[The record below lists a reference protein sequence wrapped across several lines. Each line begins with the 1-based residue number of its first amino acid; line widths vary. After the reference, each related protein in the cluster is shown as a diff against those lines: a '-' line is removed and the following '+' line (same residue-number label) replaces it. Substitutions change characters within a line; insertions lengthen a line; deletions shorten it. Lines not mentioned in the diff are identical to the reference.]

1 MTTTRQRPRRRGR
14 LAVLIALGLLFALAA
29 AAIGTLWYLQNRL
42 DNSIERVE
50 DPFDGLT
57 NRPSPT
63 PSEEEEDTEPAV
75 NFLVLGSDSRISAGD
90 PDQWSYGAQR
100 TDSIMLVHIPGDRSG
115 AFVMSIPR
123 DSWVDVPG
131 YGTAKINAAFSYGGP
146 ALLIET
152 IENLTG
158 VYIDHFAVADFE
170 SFQQLTDAVGGVDI
184 SVAYDTPALPAGE
197 YHMNGEE
204 ALAYARERYN
214 LPGGDFDRVQRQQ
227 NWMRAIARQALT
239 RETLT
244 NPLLLN
250 DFLTTAAESV
260 AVDEDFTIGEM
271 RSLALSMTSVR
282 DDDLVFLTVP
292 IAGTGRSPDGAQ
304 SIVNLA
310 QPAFS
315 EMMEAV
321 AQDDLATYLEENPDQ
336 ARLLT
341 ETVF

>member
-1 MTTTRQRPRRRGR
+1 M
-14 LAVLIALGLLFALAA
+14 AVLIALGLLLALAVA
-29 AAIGTLWYLQNRL
+29 AVGGLWFMQNRL
-42 DNSIERVE
+42 DNAIERVE
-50 DPFDGLT
+50 DPFAQLT
-57 NRPSPT
+57 NRPT
-63 PSEEEEDTEPAV
+63 PSATQDEDVAEADAPM
-75 NFLVLGSDSRISAGD
+75 NILVLGSDSRISAGD

-131 YGTAKINAAFSYGGP
+131 YGMAKINAAFSYGGP
-146 ALLIET
+146 SLLIET

-170 SFQQLTDAVGGVDI
+170 SFQELTDAVGGVEI
-184 SVAYDTPALPAGE
+184 SVAYDTPNLPAGE
-197 YHMNGEE
+197 YHMDGEQ
-204 ALAYARERYN
+204 ALSYARERYN

-227 NWMRAIARQALT
+227 NWIRAIARQALT

-250 DFLTTAAESV
+250 DFLTTAAGSV
-260 AVDEDFTIGEM
+260 AVDEGFTIGEM
-271 RSLALSMTSVR
+271 RSLALSMTGVR

-292 IAGTGRSPDGAQ
+292 VAGTGWSPDGTQ

-315 EMMEAV
+315 EMMAAV
-321 AQDDLATYLEENPDQ
+321 AEDDLADYLAQHPDE
-336 ARLLT
+336 ARMLT